1 MLYCRQVHTYDYT
14 DIIDPLNGFF
24 LFQLMNFKYF

>member
-14 DIIDPLNGFF
+14 DIIDPLNVFF
-24 LFQLMNFKYF
+24 IPIDEF